1 MGSEEEKGKNEE
13 TTQTRPSMLVPN
25 NFEGIREDENEPDS
39 GFHTIASK
47 RELRDK
53 GNNLAEA
60 GRRFRKYRSYSLS
73 ETPSH
78 KNSLIYGTAK
88 NRALHSRKTSN
99 EEQNK
104 NRTISLPQHSAEQEK
119 AVNNYYDRHPPSLSN
134 QKNYDTI
141 NGFHDYPLKR
151 TISVVDPKD
160 SGKSPTMPTT
170 RKFHNSVYWIVHNRR
185 KYGFRH
191 VCMLLLVLTYTLLG
205 AAMFFNIESR
215 YERETVS
222 RRKIALDAKVEAI
235 AEQIL
240 IFRNETIEIVNF
252 SMLEKFVKK
261 SYIALLEEES
271 LFSGSTY
278 YKTAEPDKYKWT
290 YASAIFFSMNL
301 YTTTGYGSIAADS
314 KLGQI
319 CVICYSLLSI
329 PITLVVIRDLGQW
342 TLVYLTKIYA
352 HVLVLFR
359 RAMGY
364 QEPHEDTM
372 ISLPIKFCLSL
383 LAGYL
388 LFAAIFI
395 YLFDDWYG
403 DQPNTGLPFFTAF
416 YFSYISIA
424 TIGLGDIMPNNATFH
439 PIISALFFFG
449 MPIMKVVNRATYVFI
464 ENGVFGAFTL
474 LESSIDQLTSRIQ
487 PKEEEPQ
494 ETRTRTISRCSYCS
508 HTMENP
514 EEDKAT
520 ELLNNL
526 TIRSLA
532 TFARANADVY
542 GGGFGRVN
550 LRKGDLVH
558 SKTNVDQT

>member
-1 MGSEEEKGKNEE
+1 
-13 TTQTRPSMLVPN
+13 MLVPN

-134 QKNYDTI
+134 RKFSTEKNYDTI

-170 RKFHNSVYWIVHNRR
+170 RR
-185 KYGFRH
+185 
-191 VCMLLLVLTYTLLG
+191 
-205 AAMFFNIESR
+205 
-215 YERETVS
+215 
-222 RRKIALDAKVEAI
+222 
-235 AEQIL
+235 
-240 IFRNETIEIVNF
+240 
-252 SMLEKFVKK
+252 
-261 SYIALLEEES
+261 
-271 LFSGSTY
+271 
-278 YKTAEPDKYKWT
+278 
-290 YASAIFFSMNL
+290 
-301 YTTTGYGSIAADS
+301 
-314 KLGQI
+314 
-319 CVICYSLLSI
+319 
-329 PITLVVIRDLGQW
+329 
-342 TLVYLTKIYA
+342 
-352 HVLVLFR
+352 
-359 RAMGY
+359 
-364 QEPHEDTM
+364 
-372 ISLPIKFCLSL
+372 
-383 LAGYL
+383 
-388 LFAAIFI
+388 
-395 YLFDDWYG
+395 
-403 DQPNTGLPFFTAF
+403 
-416 YFSYISIA
+416 
-424 TIGLGDIMPNNATFH
+424 
-439 PIISALFFFG
+439 
-449 MPIMKVVNRATYVFI
+449 
-464 ENGVFGAFTL
+464 AFTL